1 VTDKTLSQLREALLA
16 GPGVREAYEEQAPEY
31 AIARAIIAARA
42 HAGLSQ
48 AELARRMATSQ
59 PFVARLES
67 GRTLP
72 SLRALLRV
80 AEATGTV
87 PESRLRPR
95 RPPDLTEAVA

>member
-1 VTDKTLSQLREALLA
+1 VANKTLRQLREELLA
-16 GPGVREAYEEQAPEY
+16 RPAVREAYEAQEPEY

-48 AELARRMATSQ
+48 AELAARMKTSQ

-72 SLRALLRV
+72 SMRTLLRV

-87 PESRLRPR
+87 PEFHLKPR
-95 RPPDLTEAVA
+95 RAPAAA

>member
-1 VTDKTLSQLREALLA
+1 MAKTLDQLREEMLA
-16 GPGVREAYEEQAPEY
+16 KRAVREAYEKQAPEF

-48 AELARRMATSQ
+48 AELAARMATSQ

-72 SLRALLRV
+72 SMRTFMKV
-80 AEATGTV
+80 AEATGMV
-87 PESRLRPR
+87 PEFRLKPKR
-95 RPPDLTEAVA
+95 AA

>member
-1 VTDKTLSQLREALLA
+1 VANKTLRQLRKELLA
-16 GPGVREAYEEQAPEY
+16 EPAVREAYEKQQAEY

-48 AELARRMATSQ
+48 AELAARMGTSQ

-72 SLRALLRV
+72 SIRTLLRV

-87 PESRLRPR
+87 TEFHLKPTGRRSR
-95 RPPDLTEAVA
+95 AAAAA

>member
-1 VTDKTLSQLREALLA
+1 MANKTLDQLREELLA
-16 GPGVREAYEEQAPEY
+16 EPAVREAYEKQVPEY

-48 AELARRMATSQ
+48 AELAARMATSQ
-59 PFVARLES
+59 PFVARLEG

-72 SLRALLRV
+72 SMRTLLKI

-87 PESRLRPR
+87 PEFRLKPKR
-95 RPPDLTEAVA
+95 AA